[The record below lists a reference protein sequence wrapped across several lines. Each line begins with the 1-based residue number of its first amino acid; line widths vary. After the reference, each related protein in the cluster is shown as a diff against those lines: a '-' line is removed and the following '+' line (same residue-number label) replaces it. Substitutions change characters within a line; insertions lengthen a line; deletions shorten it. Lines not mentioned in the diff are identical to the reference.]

1 MDSQFTVTECKTA
14 ITTLKSALTGT
25 VVSYTL
31 PNGMQIQKMS
41 HGEMRR
47 QLSFYNNELARLEN
61 EERLD
66 LGLGSKRK
74 IRVRF

>member
-1 MDSQFTVTECKTA
+1 
-14 ITTLKSALTGT
+14 
-25 VVSYTL
+25 
-31 PNGMQIQKMS
+31 
-41 HGEMRR
+41 MRR